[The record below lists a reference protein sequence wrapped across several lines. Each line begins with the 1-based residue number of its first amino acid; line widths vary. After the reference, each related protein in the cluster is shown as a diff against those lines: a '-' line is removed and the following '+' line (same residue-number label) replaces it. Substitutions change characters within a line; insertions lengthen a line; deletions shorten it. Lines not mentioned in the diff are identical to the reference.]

1 MIDKT
6 NIKKVILLKER
17 VIVND
22 RNRLIISKW
31 MGEESMFKKVLSP
44 LVLFLFGLLIFFLGS
59 TWGHVV
65 TDLSDEAYHQINFI
79 NIILMILMMGL
90 LIIFVVRKQF
100 KKINETKYKF
110 IYLGF
115 SLLSMGI
122 VTYFW
127 IEYLMWK

>member
-44 LVLFLFGLLIFFLGS
+44 LVLFLFGLLIFFLES